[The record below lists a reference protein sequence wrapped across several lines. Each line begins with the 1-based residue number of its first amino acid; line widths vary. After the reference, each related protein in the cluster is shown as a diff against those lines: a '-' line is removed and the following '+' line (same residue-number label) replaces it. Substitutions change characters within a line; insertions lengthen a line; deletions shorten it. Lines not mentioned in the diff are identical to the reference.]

1 MFTFTNSWLLS
12 WTKQGK
18 FKGRSL
24 EQLVGL
30 WQLWCG
36 LPRPT
41 EQTSGLS
48 LGFWAECPGLSG
60 LFCCLQLQAMPC
72 KDDGIMLQRIVWCG
86 ISVPRWGSKDLL
98 SSLWRPRK
106 TGHDVCASPGCI
118 TSGWVYFCWYRTF
131 SHSLVSSLL
140 CFCEMRCLLITENSR
155 EVEAENEKMNPGL
168 LQTNASTLP
177 GSCRLGCELQ
187 TKAYQ
192 VQQLLAAICCS
203 HCC

>member
-30 WQLWCG
+30 WQLWCC

-86 ISVPRWGSKDLL
+86 ISVRRWGSKDLF

-106 TGHDVCASPGCI
+106 TGHDICASPGCV
-118 TSGWVYFCWYRTF
+118 TSGWVYFCWYRTS

-140 CFCEMRCLLITENSR
+140 CFLWDEVFAHYREQQGSRGRKRKDEPRTLTDQCFHSARFVQAWMRAADQGLPSAAAACCHLL
-155 EVEAENEKMNPGL
+155 
-168 LQTNASTLP
+168 
-177 GSCRLGCELQ
+177 
-187 TKAYQ
+187 
-192 VQQLLAAICCS
+192 
-203 HCC
+203 